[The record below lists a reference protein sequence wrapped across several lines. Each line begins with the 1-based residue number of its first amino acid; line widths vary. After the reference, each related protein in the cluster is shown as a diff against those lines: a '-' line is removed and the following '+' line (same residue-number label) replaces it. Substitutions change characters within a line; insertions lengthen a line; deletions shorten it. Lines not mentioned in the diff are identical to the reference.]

1 MSTMNTMNIYPM
13 HADAADR
20 RHWVVRVLR
29 VFGYIDAVAGVL
41 LGIFYGYSMGAMF
54 IMQITGLP
62 ATSAV
67 IIGIVVGV
75 LLGLAVGLMIG
86 LPVWALSMLID
97 DIHALRLYASAY
109 IVHWQKHEQ

>member
-1 MSTMNTMNIYPM
+1 MSTVNIMNVYPM
-13 HADAADR
+13 HANDADR

-29 VFGYIDAVAGVL
+29 ILGYIDAIVGALSGA
-41 LGIFYGYSMGAMF
+41 FYGYSMGAMF

-62 ATSAV
+62 AVSAL

-75 LLGLAVGLMIG
+75 LLGLALGLMVG

-97 DIHALRLYASAY
+97 DMHALRLYASSY
-109 IVHWQKHEQ
+109 IVHWQKRDQ